1 MASSGNFAT
10 WNPLS
15 GTTQAATGYEALYE
29 HGNTSF
35 RGNNSGG
42 NNCMSVSS
50 LHMMSGKWYFEVY
63 LDGSPAGGWPGIG
76 IIRVEA
82 GAINNITVGQQVSN
96 HQNQNYTSTVFA
108 THGNKNVFG
117 QTSTASYGTAFSSTD
132 IYNIA
137 VDIDG
142 GKIWWGKNNTYF
154 NSGNP
159 ATGTNAGDT
168 FTAGTEMALF
178 VTVYNG
184 ASKCILNAGQ
194 NSSFA
199 GHKSTGTQSAADGNG
214 FGDFYY
220 TPPSGFN
227 SLCTANLP
235 IDSGI
240 DPAGDDGADENPT
253 KQFNALTYTGN
264 GTGQSITGV
273 GFKPDLLWCKMSSSS
288 QLNFLFDSSRFNDR
302 GTPTPNYLSS
312 DRNGAEV
319 DDQTAGNTNPIIA
332 SFDNDGFTL
341 GTSGSGPNDN
351 TRTYCAWAWKANG
364 GTTTTDG
371 TGDISTV
378 RQSNVAGGFAIL
390 TWTGN
395 GSNNQRLPHG
405 LGKKPA
411 FVIAKRRDAAQ
422 SWGVWTQYLGA
433 NAKELQIDSASAQQ
447 NSSNAWY
454 QDGMTTSFVGI
465 GSDRNVSTSTNVA
478 YVWADVDGFQKF
490 GTYRANHNADGS
502 FVYTGFRPRMVF
514 VKFLTSTAEFYVF
527 DSARDIENRVEGGLE
542 WTTANLAEAHEVNTN
557 LDFLANGFKIRG
569 AGGGRINEL
578 TGDYMYG
585 AWGDVPTK
593 YGNAF

>member
-1 MASSGNFAT
+1 MAGNANFMT
-10 WNPLS
+10 WNANKKYENT
-15 GTTQAATGYEALYE
+15 GITFKQGNTYVQTTTGYPVILSNMAPRTGKWYVEFYQNQSANYNTMGLEQVGSEKYSSHIQSGDNHYLYYG
-29 HGNTSF
+29 HNGNT
-35 RGNNSGG
+35 RGNNS
-42 NNCMSVSS
+42 
-50 LHMMSGKWYFEVY
+50 
-63 LDGSPAGGWPGIG
+63 
-76 IIRVEA
+76 
-82 GAINNITVGQQVSN
+82 
-96 HQNQNYTSTVFA
+96 TST
-108 THGNKNVFG
+108 
-117 QTSTASYGTAFSSTD
+117 SYGSSYSTGTIIGCALD
-132 IYNIA
+132 MDN
-137 VDIDG
+137 
-142 GKIWWGKNNTYF
+142 GKIYWSKDGTF
-154 NSGNP
+154 QNSGNP
-159 ATGTNAGDT
+159 ATGTNAAHTGINT
-168 FTAGTEMALF
+168 NFGYYMAFTDYNSGA
-178 VTVYNG
+178 NG
-184 ASKCILNAGQ
+184 AVTINSGQ
-194 NSSFA
+194 DSSFA
-199 GHKSTGTQSAADGNG
+199 GEKSTGSANASDGNG

-220 TPPSGFN
+220 TPPSGFLAVC
-227 SLCTANLP
+227 SANLP
-235 IDSGI
+235 TAEEI
-240 DPAGDDGADENPT
+240 DPAETDDNYPAKN
-253 KQFNALTYTGN
+253 FNVLQYTGN
-264 GTGQSITGV
+264 GTGQSITGL
-273 GFKPDLLWCKMSSSS
+273 GFKPDLLWCKMASSS
-288 QLNFLFDSSRFNDR
+288 QLHFLFDSQRLNDR
-302 GTPTPNYLSS
+302 GTPTPNYLTSS
-312 DRNGAEV
+312 ANSAEQ

-364 GTTTTDG
+364 GTTTTDA

>member
-82 GAINNITVGQQVSN
+82 GAINNITVGQQVGN

-199 GHKSTGTQSAADGNG
+199 GHKSTGTQSAADDNG

-288 QLNFLFDSSRFNDR
+288 QNNQLYDSSRLNDR
-302 GTPTPNYLSS
+302 GTPTPFMLRS
-312 DRNGAEV
+312 DTNAAEI
-319 DDQTAGNTNPIIA
+319 DDQSQGNNNPIIA
-332 SFDNDGFTL
+332 SFDTDGFTL

-351 TRTYCAWAWKANG
+351 TRTYTAWAWKANG
-364 GTTTTDG
+364 GTLTTDG

-411 FVIAKRRDAAQ
+411 FVIAKRRDASQ

-465 GSDRNVSTSTNVA
+465 GSDRNISTSTNVA

-514 VKFLTSTAEFYVF
+514 VKFLTGTAEFYVF

-542 WTTANLAEAHEVNTN
+542 WTTSNLAEAHEANTN

>member
-1 MASSGNFAT
+1 MAGNSNFTT
-10 WNPLS
+10 WNPLA
-15 GTTQAATGYEALYE
+15 GTLNTAAGNEALYE

-35 RGNNSGG
+35 RGANSGG
-42 NNCMSVSS
+42 NNCFTASS
-50 LHMMSGKWYFEVY
+50 LHMTSGKWYFEVY

-76 IIRVEA
+76 IIKEEKTALSNVTIA
-82 GAINNITVGQQVSN
+82 QSVGNFQFKDYVSV
-96 HQNQNYTSTVFA
+96 VFA
-108 THGNKNVFG
+108 THGNKSVFG
-117 QTSTASYGTAFSSTD
+117 STSTASYGTSFSSTD

-142 GKIWWGKNNTYF
+142 GKVWWGKNNTYF

-159 ATGTNAGDT
+159 STGTNAGDT
-168 FTAGTEMALF
+168 FTAGTEMALM

-184 ASKCILNAGQ
+184 SSKCVLNAGQ
-194 NSSFA
+194 DSSFA
-199 GHKSTGTQSAADGNG
+199 GKKSTGTQSAADANG

-220 TPPSGFN
+220 TPPTDYL

-240 DPAGDDGADENPT
+240 DPAGDDGADNYPA
-253 KQFNALTYTGN
+253 KNFNVLTYTGN
-264 GTGQSITGV
+264 GGTNAITGV
-273 GFKPDLLWCKMSSSS
+273 GFKPDLLWCKMASSA
-288 QLNFLFDSSRFNDR
+288 QLNFLFDSSRLNNR

-312 DRNGAEV
+312 DRNNAEV

-364 GTTTTDG
+364 GTTTTDA

-395 GSNNQRLPHG
+395 GSNNQRLAHG

-433 NAKELQIDSASAQQ
+433 NTKELQIDSASAQQ
-447 NSSNAWY
+447 ASSNAWY

-465 GSDRNVSTSTNVA
+465 GSDRNISTSTNVA

-490 GTYRANHNADGS
+490 GTYRANHNEDGA
-502 FVYTGFRPRMVF
+502 FCYTGFRPRMVF
-514 VKFLTSTAEFYVF
+514 VKFLTGTAEFYVF
-527 DSARDIENRVEGGLE
+527 DSARDPFNRVEGGLE
-542 WTTANLAEAHEVNTN
+542 WTTANLAEAHGANDKVE
-557 LDFLANGFKIRG
+557 FFGNGFKIRG
-569 AGGGRINEL
+569 GGGGRTNEL

>member
-184 ASKCILNAGQ
+184 ASKVILNAGQ

-199 GHKSTGTQSAADGNG
+199 GNKSTGTQSAADGNG

-312 DRNGAEV
+312 DRNSAEV

-332 SFDNDGFTL
+332 SFDTDGFTL
-341 GTSGSGPNDN
+341 GGSGSGPNDN
-351 TRTYCAWAWKANG
+351 TRTYTAWAWKANG
-364 GTTTTDG
+364 GTTTTDA